1 MRGEEVKIT
10 ITSCECHAFDYVKLC
25 SCLKANF
32 DRFISS
38 KIGYTK
44 KSRYAFNKSY
54 FCEGFMIKI
63 TFSKIFLAIRIKLF
77 FLTLIFA

>member
-1 MRGEEVKIT
+1 MIEVAGEGGRKGEGREVEVRGEEVKIT

-44 KSRYAFNKSY
+44 KVVMR
-54 FCEGFMIKI
+54 
-63 TFSKIFLAIRIKLF
+63 
-77 FLTLIFA
+77 LTKVIFAKDF

>member
-44 KSRYAFNKSY
+44 KVVMR
-54 FCEGFMIKI
+54 
-63 TFSKIFLAIRIKLF
+63 
-77 FLTLIFA
+77 LTKVIFAKDF